1 MCFIDYA
8 TRCGLEVEAANYKSP
23 YGLQG
28 CTNWL
33 GDKYCDYK
41 KELDGKD
48 DEVIISYFNQIG
60 LGYQKTSQLMNF
72 GFSFSTSS
80 HSCALLW

>member
-1 MCFIDYA
+1 M
-8 TRCGLEVEAANYKSP
+8 EAANYKSP

-28 CTNWL
+28 CANWL

-48 DEVIISYFNQIG
+48 NEVIISYFNQIG

-72 GFSFSTSS
+72 GFSISTSS
-80 HSCALLW
+80 HSCALL